1 MVVTLT
7 GKYYIFFK
15 LFKTINPIYKI
26 GIQNVHYTINIG
38 THDFNNSNNIFI
50 INNCTFVFVSNKI
63 NYFVKTKC

>member
-15 LFKTINPIYKI
+15 LFTTINPIYKI
-26 GIQNVHYTINIG
+26 GIQNVHYTIYIG
-38 THDFNNSNNIFI
+38 TDDFNNSNNIFI
-50 INNCTFVFVSNKI
+50 FNNCTFVFVNKI